1 MRLIILVDADIWI
14 CPYVAGLIGVTG
26 EIVAVLGHRI
36 CITGGVLDE
45 LGRKRYDG
53 AYISVKG
60 MAGAGT
66 ITVVKVPSRYYG
78 RRMIYKDA
86 EDELIAVATGSEA
99 GMRDHYRLV
108 TNDKV
113 ARKRCDRKQMPSL
126 GMLGFLVWCRKSG
139 LLSHDDLAGGYDR
152 MVEDGTVFKTTRDRF
167 LAGIVD

>member
-1 MRLIILVDADIWI
+1 M
-14 CPYVAGLIGVTG
+14 
-26 EIVAVLGHRI
+26 AVLGHRI

-45 LGRKRYDG
+45 LGRKYDG
-53 AYISVKG
+53 ACISVKK
-60 MAGAGT
+60 MAEAGT
-66 ITVVKVPSRYYG
+66 ITVVKVPSRYCG

-86 EDELIAVATGSEA
+86 EDELIAVATCSEA

-108 TNDKV
+108 TNDKA
-113 ARKRCDRKQMPSL
+113 ARKRCDRKQIPSL
-126 GMLGFLVWCRKSG
+126 GILGFLVWCRKNG

>member
-1 MRLIILVDADIWI
+1 M
-14 CPYVAGLIGVTG
+14 
-26 EIVAVLGHRI
+26 AVLGHRI

-139 LLSHDDLAGGYDR
+139 LLSHDDPAGGYDR
-152 MVEDGTVFKTTRDRF
+152 MAGTARSSRRQGTGF
-167 LAGIVD
+167 LQGL